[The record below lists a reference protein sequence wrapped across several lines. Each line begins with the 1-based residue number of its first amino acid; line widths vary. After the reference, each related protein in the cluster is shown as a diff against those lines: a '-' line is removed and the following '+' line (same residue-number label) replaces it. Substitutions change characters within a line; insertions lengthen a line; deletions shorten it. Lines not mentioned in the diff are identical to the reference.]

1 MLTHERI
8 EDRAHAP
15 KTSLRGRIALLA
27 LLVTSVSALPA
38 CAFLGGAAVGAA
50 GAGAGYEYKTKRDMD
65 RLERAFERGEINKD
79 EYIKRKKEIE
89 DRSVVR

>member
-1 MLTHERI
+1 
-8 EDRAHAP
+8 
-15 KTSLRGRIALLA
+15 
-27 LLVTSVSALPA
+27 
-38 CAFLGGAAVGAA
+38 
-50 GAGAGYEYKTKRDMD
+50 MD